1 MGFLDHFYAPGDS
14 LVIVTKVVA
23 QVARSMFTNRFS
35 TFAFGSG
42 AVVSIAAL
50 VLWIMSKT
58 SDPWLTNWAPLLVVS
73 AMALFVSGAHCL
85 DVSERKDRDSW
96 K

>member
-1 MGFLDHFYAPGDS
+1 
-14 LVIVTKVVA
+14 
-23 QVARSMFTNRFS
+23 MFTNCFS
-35 TFAFGSG
+35 ALAFAFG
-42 AVVSIAAL
+42 AIVSIAAL

-58 SDPWLTNWAPLLVVS
+58 SDPWLTNWVPVVTVA

-85 DVSERKDRDSW
+85 DVSERKDRDGW